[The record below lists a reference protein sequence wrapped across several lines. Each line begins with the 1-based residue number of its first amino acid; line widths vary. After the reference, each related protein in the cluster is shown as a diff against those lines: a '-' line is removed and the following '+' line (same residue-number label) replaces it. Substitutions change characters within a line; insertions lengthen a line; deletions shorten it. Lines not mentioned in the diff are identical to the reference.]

1 MYHKNNLIQLFAL
14 LTAGV
19 ILLSACGAQ
28 GTQTALAETPTPGLP
43 LTAVLSELAGT
54 VQAKEPTAT
63 DYQDARTGMLLAPQG
78 QVKTGVDGRARLDL
92 STGTI
97 IRISPSSVFTLTSNE
112 KVDGSLLTR
121 IKMESGKLWI
131 ILKGGSAEVETPSGQ
146 ASVRGSY
153 MSVEVNPGTFEVTI
167 TCLEGDCGGSNPAG
181 ELNTF
186 AGGVIKLQFDPATT
200 KFLPPVGSQM
210 TPEQIQ
216 EWLDNNPEAQGILNN
231 AYATMTALPT
241 ATPTATATPQPT
253 DTPVSYGPDQYPPGI
268 NPLTGLPVEN
278 PDDLKFPSVLISI
291 PEFPVSARPQSGL
304 SSASWIYEIYIGDG
318 ESRMM
323 ASFYGTFPGFG
334 DFLKGDCEVRAKP
347 FEASN
352 SFIGNRVWN
361 DKNKNGQQDQ
371 WEKGI
376 GGICVDLYD
385 AGTNELLQSTS
396 TNSNGFYGFNV
407 EAGRSYQVE
416 VRKPASFIFTT
427 PNAAPDDK
435 DSDMDPVSGRT
446 PPFAVKVTDLNLD
459 AGLIV
464 DDLPNGPTP
473 TNVPGGGINPPGQ
486 LGTPRVGP
494 IRSGRVV
501 YGYLA
506 GAFQDSCLIYASG
519 DPSVVKRLPK
529 CHFQFGS
536 DTGDINSAFVDV
548 TRMRELSEQNKNPD
562 HEFNYGG
569 NTFSDVP
576 PAGGSGPVNEIQVF
590 WNIWNQ
596 VLWRF
601 DPLSGMWQRYR
612 DLGQDN
618 PKNGTIPWVESTDR
632 LNGQQL
638 IFSNIIFLLADH
650 VKEAQYIFDVKLEQ
664 GSKGKA
670 ILFRDGQ
677 RYDILWTTVSG
688 EYEKTTGL
696 RRPLRYTDLD
706 GNPIALKPGPSWV
719 YVWTPFSGIEEG
731 SPGSWF
737 ARFIQP

>member
-1 MYHKNNLIQLFAL
+1 MFNKDHWIQIIAL
-14 LTAGV
+14 LAAGV
-19 ILLSACGAQ
+19 ILLSACGGSQPAQ
-28 GTQTALAETPTPGLP
+28 TDTPAPGLP

-54 VQAKEPTAT
+54 VQAKAPAAA
-63 DYQDARTGMLLAPQG
+63 DYQAAQQGMLLEPQG
-78 QVKTGVDGRARLDL
+78 QVRTGTDGRARLDL

-97 IRISPSSVFTLTSNE
+97 IRISPSSIFTLTSNE
-112 KVDGSLLTR
+112 QADGSLLTR
-121 IKMESGKLWI
+121 IKMEAGKIWI

-153 MSVEVNPGTFEVTI
+153 MSVEVDPDTLEVTI

-181 ELNTF
+181 GLNTF
-186 AGGVIKLQFDPATT
+186 AGGVIKLQFDP
-200 KFLPPVGSQM
+200 KSGQFLPPSGGQM

-216 EWLDNNPEAQGILNN
+216 EWLTNNPEAQEILVS
-231 AYATMTALPT
+231 AYATMTAFPT
-241 ATPTATATPQPT
+241 ATPAPTSTPEPT
-253 DTPVSYGPDQYPPGI
+253 STPVSFGPDQYPEGI

-278 PDDLKFPSVLISI
+278 PDDLKLPSVLISI

-304 SSASWIYEIYIGDG
+304 SFASWIYEIYIGDG

-323 ASFYGTFPGFG
+323 ATFHGTYPGFG
-334 DFLKGDCEVRAKP
+334 DFLKGGCEVRTQS

-352 SFIGNRVWN
+352 NFIGNRIWN
-361 DKNKNGQQDQ
+361 DKNKNGGQDQ

-385 AGTNELLQSTS
+385 AGTNELLQSTT
-396 TNSNGFYGFNV
+396 TNSNGYYGFNV
-407 EAGRSYQVE
+407 EAGRTYQVE
-416 VRKPASFIFTT
+416 VGKPDSLIFTT
-427 PNAAPDDK
+427 PNAGPDDR
-435 DSDMDPVSGRT
+435 DSDVDPVSGRM
-446 PPFAVKVTDLNLD
+446 PPFTAKATDLNLD

-464 DDLPNGPTP
+464 IDQPNGPTP
-473 TNVPGGGINPPGQ
+473 TTVPGGGINPPGQ
-486 LGTPRVGP
+486 FETPRVGP

-506 GAFQDSCLIYASG
+506 GTFQDSCLIYASG

-536 DTGDINSAFVDV
+536 DGGDINSAFVDV
-548 TRMRELSEQNKNPD
+548 TRMRELSEQNQNQG

-569 NTFSDVP
+569 NTFDDVP
-576 PAGGSGPVNEIQVF
+576 PAGGYGPVNGIQVF

-596 VLWRF
+596 VLWKF

-618 PKNGTIPWVESTDR
+618 PENGPIPWVESTDR

-638 IFSNIIFLLADH
+638 MYSNIIFLLVDH

-696 RRPLRYTDLD
+696 RRPIRYTDLA

-719 YVWTPFSGIEEG
+719 YVWTPFSVIEE
-731 SPGSWF
+731 SSAGSWF